1 MTSKTQIG
9 PLALLSAAALAL
21 PAFSASQPT
30 ERVVSVNTSVYQEG
44 DANAAEVVFG
54 DLQRFR
60 VKTNQFNLSAPIGRD
75 WSMSL
80 GN

>member
-54 DLQRFR
+54 Q
-60 VKTNQFNLSAPIGRD
+60 SGAIGRCP
-75 WSMSL
+75 WGTTMKP
-80 GN
+80 